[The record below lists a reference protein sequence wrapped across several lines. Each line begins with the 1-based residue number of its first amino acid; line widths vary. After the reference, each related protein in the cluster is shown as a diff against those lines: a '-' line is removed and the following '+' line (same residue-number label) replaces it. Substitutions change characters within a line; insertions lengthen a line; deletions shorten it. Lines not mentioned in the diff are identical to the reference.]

1 MANDVDCMLPL
12 VKNIVPLSPIFF
24 VYFFLTFGLLGLF
37 VTDVTEVSRH
47 GILIVT
53 FVSKD
58 DVF

>member
-12 VKNIVPLSPIFF
+12 VKNIVSLSPIFF
-24 VYFFLTFGLLGLF
+24 VYFFFTFALLGLF

-53 FVSKD
+53 FVYKD